1 MTRNVALVTGAS
13 GGIGADIAR
22 VLARHGIDLALTA
35 RSGDRLDALADE
47 IAATGRPRPLVLP
60 LDLGAPGA
68 PAELVRWC
76 GAEGARA
83 SMLVN
88 NAGYGLMG
96 PVAELDRDEQLGIVD
111 LNIRALVE
119 LTLLLLPDLK
129 AARGRVLNVA
139 SIAAFFPG
147 PGMAVYYASKAFVL
161 SFSEALG
168 QELKPDGVTVTA
180 LCPGLTATGFQE
192 RARMGEGLSK
202 LSPTMS
208 SMAVA
213 EAGVAGFLAG
223 RRRIVPGAMNRV
235 STFMSVLIPR
245 ALVLPVIARVQ
256 AARR

>member
-1 MTRNVALVTGAS
+1 
-13 GGIGADIAR
+13 
-22 VLARHGIDLALTA
+22 
-35 RSGDRLDALADE
+35 
-47 IAATGRPRPLVLP
+47 
-60 LDLGAPGA
+60 
-68 PAELVRWC
+68 
-76 GAEGARA
+76 
-83 SMLVN
+83 MLVN

-96 PVAELDRDEQLGIVD
+96 TVAELDRDEQLGIVD